1 MIASDGDLSSSQ
13 SVTINVNDIEEYA
26 LQERFHAFTHD
37 EVYIGLDT
45 ANSYGFYD
53 APDSINE
60 ARGFSVVVDPFS
72 RDDIYGNPIHIY
84 YSEYHLAPN
93 IPGYGFLT
101 NLQAFLKL
109 QILMFIILV
118 F

>member
-26 LQERFHAFTHD
+26 LKKDFMHLRMTRFI
-37 EVYIGLDT
+37 IGLDT

-72 RDDIYGNPIHIY
+72 RDDIMEIQFIY
-84 YSEYHLAPN
+84 IIQN
-93 IPGYGFLT
+93 I
-101 NLQAFLKL
+101 
-109 QILMFIILV
+109 I
-118 F
+118 